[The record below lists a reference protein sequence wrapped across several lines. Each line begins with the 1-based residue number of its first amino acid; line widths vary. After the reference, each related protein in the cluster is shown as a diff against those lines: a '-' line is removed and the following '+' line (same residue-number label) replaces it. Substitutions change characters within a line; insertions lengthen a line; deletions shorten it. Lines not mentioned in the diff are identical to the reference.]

1 MYYFSLYLGSGV
13 GEGGKKGKVKE
24 NGTEGWNR
32 VTDFERL
39 VYNNRL
45 SKGLADRRRLE
56 RLKASHPNLY
66 YCSNERSIGA
76 DRPLYPMR
84 RYLFVLLPFHP
95 LFLHRLSAN
104 FSDFE

>member
-1 MYYFSLYLGSGV
+1 MGSRV
-13 GEGGKKGKVKE
+13 EEGGKEGKEEEK
-24 NGTEGWNR
+24 GTEDWNR
-32 VTDFERL
+32 ATDSERL

-56 RLKASHPNLY
+56 RLKASRPNLY

-84 RYLFVLLPFHP
+84 RYLFVLLPFRP

>member
-76 DRPLYPMR
+76 DRPPISDATLSLCPPP
-84 RYLFVLLPFHP
+84 LSSSLPSPTFG
-95 LFLHRLSAN
+95 
-104 FSDFE
+104 